1 MADRRQEIL
10 DAALELAD
18 DKGLDAV
25 SMRALAERT
34 GVTPMALYPHVGSK
48 GALLDGMLGRV
59 ISQLVSDEGPA
70 LGLGLD
76 WRERLRVFL
85 RGARQLAHRHPWAAT
100 LAFSRPSATAE
111 SAGGVDLF
119 YTTLLDAG
127 IPPAEVP
134 RMERLVT
141 TLALGYGASEVGGRF
156 GPGDVD
162 VRVRRGQLSGAELPG
177 HIAVARWLE
186 GPFDWDAEFEADI
199 DDLLR
204 LVEAVVAG
212 RSAHGEQERADDDH
226 RGSGEPGDG
235 SGGGGPGGQDLPRGR
250 SEA

>member
-48 GALLDGMLGRV
+48 GALLDAMFGRA
-59 ISQLVSDEGPA
+59 IRQLAADAGP
-70 LGLGLD
+70 LLDPGLG
-76 WRERLRVFL
+76 WRERLRLLL
-85 RGARQLAHRHPWAAT
+85 RGARELAHRHPWAT
-100 LAFSRPSATAE
+100 TIAFSRPSATVD
-111 SAGGVDLF
+111 SASAVDLF

-127 IPPAEVP
+127 VPPAEVP
-134 RMERLVT
+134 RLERLLST
-141 TLALGYGASEVGGRF
+141 FAFGYGASEVGGRF
-156 GPGDVD
+156 GPRDPD
-162 VRVRRGQLSGAELPG
+162 VRARRRQLRAQLPG
-177 HIAVARWLE
+177 HTAVARWLE
-186 GPFDWDAEFEADI
+186 GPVDWDAQFEADV

-204 LVEAVVAG
+204 LVEAVAAG

-226 RGSGEPGDG
+226 RGSGEPGHAA
-235 SGGGGPGGQDLPRGR
+235 GGGGPGGQDLPRGR
-250 SEA
+250 PEA